1 METPLISIVI
11 VCMNRM
17 DNLVPCLEGIR
28 AHTGVDYA
36 APNAEAIHRDII
48 SEVKALY
55 PDYDVQVTLDVDI
68 SD

>member
-28 AHTGVDYA
+28 AHTGVPYETLVVA
-36 APNAEAIHRDII
+36 YRFTRRI
-48 SEVKALY
+48 SRKRR
-55 PDYDVQVTLDVDI
+55 PI
-68 SD
+68 SPG